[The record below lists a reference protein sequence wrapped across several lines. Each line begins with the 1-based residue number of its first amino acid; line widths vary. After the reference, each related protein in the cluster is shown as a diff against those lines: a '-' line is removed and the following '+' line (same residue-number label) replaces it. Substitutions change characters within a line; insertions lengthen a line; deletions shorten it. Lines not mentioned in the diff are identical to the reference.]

1 MTGGAVASGPPEAL
15 PGQQV
20 IGEPRRLRHEVAWTV
35 ELPDGRRAV
44 IAQLAPELAAE
55 PALRRRWVTDMERL
69 AALPAPRLAPTLQ
82 IGPAPDPRAA
92 EAEPPWRVRLDPPG
106 VTLEQLLARA
116 PLPIDEAIETGVR
129 LAEAVQTF
137 HAAGAVLRDLDP
149 RSIVIAS
156 DGLVWFTDV
165 GHARLAILSSRT
177 ASSLLLESSPYVA
190 PEALLETIVDARA
203 DVYSIGVVLWRA
215 LTGRVPF
222 EAQLLA
228 SRTALPKLGDVRA
241 GVPREL
247 ANLIER
253 CLEQTPERRP
263 PTARDVAASLR
274 GRGTEV
280 ALVVARASCQ
290 ACGAAMRVGLRLCLA
305 CGKQAVQFHR
315 APAGDLDAEAIVL
328 QRAKEDAAFVAKLH
342 EFFEAIA
349 SEVPKLNFVVGD
361 PRMYSKSELAQRH
374 RLPAVLVGDLAPATS
389 QALVAKLKAGGFK
402 VRTVTP
408 RQTRRRRRILRGMF
422 AGSAVVAVASIVAIS
437 AGGAAAALGAGGLPL
452 ALAVGLIS
460 GLRNHRAKA
469 EAKRLPLAQLRAA
482 PAALPASDALVAAV
496 AAVLAAA
503 KSPDVRTRIEEIAL
517 LVQRVC
523 DAKAALAAGD
533 AVGAAEAAEV
543 ERVTAPVRPLVELAS
558 ATAEA
563 IEAID
568 HQLSSLDEG
577 ALVRALARCDA
588 RHEAPELRL
597 ELLTGLD
604 TLRQLE
610 DQRAQLFG
618 RLLEITSLLRSA
630 VALGLAQAS
639 ALRSDDVEVTHALAA
654 LDGA

>member
-1 MTGGAVASGPPEAL
+1 MIGSGPPEAFA
-15 PGQQV
+15 GQRV
-20 IGEPRRLRHEVAWTV
+20 IGEPRRLRHEVAWPI

-55 PALRRRWVTDMERL
+55 PALRRRWIVDMERL

-82 IGPAPDPRAA
+82 IGPAPDPRA
-92 EAEPPWRVRLDPPG
+92 EGAEPPWRVRLDPPG
-106 VTLEQLLARA
+106 PTLDQLLSRA
-116 PLPIDEAIETGVR
+116 PLPIDEAVEVGVR

-149 RSIVIAS
+149 RSIVLGG

-203 DVYSIGVVLWRA
+203 DVYSLGVVLWRA

-222 EAQLLA
+222 EASFLA
-228 SRTALPKLGDVRA
+228 SRTALPNLADIRA

-247 ANLIER
+247 ANLVVR
-253 CLEQTPERRP
+253 CLERAPELRP
-263 PTARDVAASLR
+263 PTARDVAASLG

-280 ALVVARASCQ
+280 ALVIARVSCQ
-290 ACGAAMRVGLRLCLA
+290 ACGTAMRVGLRLCLA

-315 APAGDLDAEAIVL
+315 AKPGDLDAEAIVL
-328 QRAKEDAAFVAKLH
+328 QRAKEDAAFVAALH
-342 EFFEAIA
+342 AFFEVIA

-374 RLPAVLVGDLAPATS
+374 RLPAILVGDLEPATS
-389 QALVAKLKAGGFK
+389 KALVARLKAGGFK
-402 VRTVTP
+402 IRTVTP
-408 RQTRRRRRILRGMF
+408 RQARRRRRILRGVL
-422 AGSAVVAVASIVAIS
+422 AGGGIGAVASLVALGI
-437 AGGAAAALGAGGLPL
+437 GGVAAAFGT
-452 ALAVGLIS
+452 VGLVTAIGIGVL
-460 GLRNHRAKA
+460 GLIRSRRATLQ
-469 EAKRLPLAQLRAA
+469 AKRAPLAQLRAA
-482 PAALPASDALVAAV
+482 PAALPASDALVATI
-496 AAVLAAA
+496 AAA
-503 KSPDVRTRIEEIAL
+503 LTAAKAPDVRARVEELAL
-517 LVQRVC
+517 LVQRLC

-533 AVGAAEAAEV
+533 AAGVTDA

-558 ATAEA
+558 ATAGA
-563 IEAID
+563 IGAID

-597 ELLTGLD
+597 ELLDGLD

-610 DQRAQLFG
+610 DQRATLFG
-618 RLLEITSLLRSA
+618 RLLEITSLMRSA
-630 VALGLAQAS
+630 VALGLQQAS
-639 ALRSDDVEVTHALAA
+639 ALPSADGEVAHALAA
-654 LDGA
+654 LD

>member
-1 MTGGAVASGPPEAL
+1 VSGPPEAL
-15 PGQQV
+15 PGQRV

-55 PALRRRWVTDMERL
+55 PALRRRWVADMERL

-92 EAEPPWRVRLDPPG
+92 DAVPPWRVRLDPPG
-106 VTLEQLLARA
+106 STLEQLLERA
-116 PLPIDEAIETGVR
+116 PLPIDEAVEVGVR
-129 LAEAVQTF
+129 LAEAIQTF

-149 RSIVIAS
+149 RSIVVAS

-222 EAQLLA
+222 EAQLLG
-228 SRTALPKLGDVRA
+228 SRTALPKLADVRA

-247 ANLIER
+247 ANLVGR
-253 CLEQTPERRP
+253 CLEQAPELRP

-280 ALVVARASCQ
+280 ALVVARVNCQ

-315 APAGDLDAEAIVL
+315 APPGDLDAQAIVL
-328 QRAKEDAAFVAKLH
+328 ERAKEDAAFVAALH

-349 SEVPKLNFVVGD
+349 SSVPRLNFVVGD

-374 RLPAVLVGDLAPATS
+374 RLPAVLVGDLDPATS
-389 QALVAKLKAGGFK
+389 QALVGKLKAGGFK

-408 RQTRRRRRILRGMF
+408 RQIRRKRRILRGML
-422 AGSAVVAVASIVAIS
+422 AGSGIVAVASIVAIS
-437 AGGAAAALGAGGLPL
+437 VGGAGAALGAAGLPI
-452 ALAVGLIS
+452 AAMVGVIAA
-460 GLRNHRAKA
+460 LRNHRAKA
-469 EAKRLPLAQLRAA
+469 QAKRLPLAQLRAA

-496 AAVLAAA
+496 AATLTAAR
-503 KSPDVRTRIEEIAL
+503 SPDVRARIEEIAL

-523 DAKAALAAGD
+523 DARAELAARD
-533 AVGAAEAAEV
+533 AAGAAEA
-543 ERVTAPVRPLVELAS
+543 ERVTAPVRPLVELAGT
-558 ATAEA
+558 TAGA
-563 IEAID
+563 IGDID

-588 RHEAPELRL
+588 RREAPELRHD
-597 ELLTGLD
+597 LLAGLD

-610 DQRAQLFG
+610 EERSRLFG
-618 RLLEITSLLRSA
+618 RLLEITSLLRAA

-639 ALRSDDVEVTHALAA
+639 ALRSDDVEVAHALAA
-654 LDGA
+654 LDGLDAQE

>member
-1 MTGGAVASGPPEAL
+1 VKGPPDAL
-15 PGQQV
+15 PGQRV

-35 ELPDGRRAV
+35 ELPDGRQAV

-55 PALRRRWVTDMERL
+55 PALRRRWVADMERL
-69 AALPAPRLAPTLQ
+69 AALPASRLAPTLQ

-92 EAEPPWRVRLDPPG
+92 DADPPWRVRLDPPG
-106 VTLEQLLARA
+106 GTLDQLLERA
-116 PLPIDEAIETGVR
+116 PLPIDESVEVGVR

-149 RSIVIAS
+149 RSIVLAS

-177 ASSLLLESSPYVA
+177 ASSLLLESSPYIA

-222 EAQLLA
+222 EAHLLG
-228 SRTALPKLGDVRA
+228 SRAALPKLADLRPD
-241 GVPREL
+241 VPREL
-247 ANLIER
+247 ANLVAR
-253 CLEQTPERRP
+253 CLEQAPELRP
-263 PTARDVAASLR
+263 LTARDVAASLR

-280 ALVVARASCQ
+280 ALVVARVNCQ

-305 CGKQAVQFHR
+305 CGKEAVQFHR
-315 APAGDLDAEAIVL
+315 APPGDLDAQAIVL
-328 QRAKEDAAFVAKLH
+328 ERAKEDAVFVAALH

-349 SEVPKLNFVVGD
+349 SSVPKLNFVIGD

-374 RLPAVLVGDLAPATS
+374 RLPAVLVGDLDPATS
-389 QALVAKLKAGGFK
+389 QALVGKLKAGGFK

-408 RQTRRRRRILRGMF
+408 RQTRRRRRVLRGLMG
-422 AGSAVVAVASIVAIS
+422 GSGLVAVASIVALS
-437 AGGAAAALGAGGLPL
+437 VGGGGAAVAFGAAGLPI
-452 ALAVGLIS
+452 AVMVGVIAA
-460 GLRNHRAKA
+460 LRNHRAKA
-469 EAKRLPLAQLRAA
+469 QAKRLPLAQLRAA
-482 PAALPASDALVAAV
+482 PAALPASDALVATV
-496 AAVLAAA
+496 AATLTAAR
-503 KSPDVRTRIEEIAL
+503 SPDVRARIEEIAL

-523 DAKAALAAGD
+523 DAKAALAARD
-533 AVGAAEAAEV
+533 AAGAAEAD
-543 ERVTAPVRPLVELAS
+543 RVTAPVRPLVELAR

-568 HQLSSLDEG
+568 HQLTSLDEG

-588 RHEAPELRL
+588 RHEAPELRHD
-597 ELLTGLD
+597 LLAGLD

-610 DQRAQLFG
+610 EQRSTLFG

-630 VALGLAQAS
+630 VAVGLAQAS
-639 ALRSDDVEVTHALAA
+639 ALRSDDVEVAHALAA
-654 LDGA
+654 LDQIE